1 MKKKILLVL
10 SLALTLTSCFGKKDS
25 TQDQAK
31 NQTPTEE
38 ISQSLESIESV
49 ESAEGVENAE
59 NEKKEEKEVVKEDPN
74 PYQDIYDELEGKKF
88 YLDPGTSMVESIYF
102 YEDGYFDGMNKSGDG
117 NRRGISLYN
126 GKFDIVEKIDDTTY
140 KMKLVRLDYDEEPG
154 KMENISYDGL
164 VYDVYYGETN
174 IFGDSLGDYFN
185 LLLPYKKI
193 SEVDQTNMGAMEM
206 SGYHANRDILGRFA
220 IGKDNGTALME
231 FIESEWNQ

>member
-25 TQDQAK
+25 PQDQVK
-31 NQTPTEE
+31 DQTPTEE
-38 ISQSLESIESV
+38 ISQSLESIESAEDV
-49 ESAEGVENAE
+49 ED
-59 NEKKEEKEVVKEDPN
+59 EKKEEKEVVKEN
-74 PYQDIYDELEGKKF
+74 SNSYQDIYDELEGKKF
-88 YLDPGTSMVESIYF
+88 YLDPGTSMAESIYF

-174 IFGDSLGDYFN
+174 IFADSVGDYFN

-193 SEVDQTNMGAMEM
+193 SEVDQINMEAMEM
-206 SGYHANRDILGRFA
+206 SGYHANGEILGRFA